1 MRFDPDRF
9 LTRYA
14 DAFNGRDLEKL
25 RTFFALEDPRFAV
38 FDEYTE
44 RFFDGETYAAI
55 LEEVFDATEEMS
67 FELLR
72 CDRFG
77 DFAIIHAN
85 QKIVD
90 EAGEQEGVM
99 IESRIRASMWV
110 ILSGGE
116 PRVVAARFAF
126 LPFLTEAACSRGR
139 CRG

>member
-1 MRFDPDRF
+1 MRFDPDSF

-14 DAFNGRDLEKL
+14 DAFNGRDPEKL

-55 LEEVFDATEEMS
+55 LEEAFDATEEMS

-85 QKIVD
+85 QKIID
-90 EAGEQEGVM
+90 EAGEHEGFL
-99 IESRIRASMWV
+99 IESRSRASMWV
-110 ILSGGE
+110 TLSGGE

-126 LPFLTEAACSRGR
+126 LPSFAEAACSQGM
-139 CRG
+139 CTG